1 MISRIRYRLGMSE
14 LAGTIF
20 QSTENAGEPT
30 LGAQYKRLISA
41 TLHRAIIHRA
51 IKGSRAFRRF
61 KEGVHRFDIADEWY
75 RYKDE
80 AIKNIAKRWYE
91 ENNIDSL
98 VESPL

>member
-14 LAGTIF
+14 LAGAIF

-41 TLHRAIIHRA
+41 TLHRA

-80 AIKNIAKRWYE
+80 AIRNIAKRWYE
-91 ENNIDSL
+91 ENNI
-98 VESPL
+98 EYH